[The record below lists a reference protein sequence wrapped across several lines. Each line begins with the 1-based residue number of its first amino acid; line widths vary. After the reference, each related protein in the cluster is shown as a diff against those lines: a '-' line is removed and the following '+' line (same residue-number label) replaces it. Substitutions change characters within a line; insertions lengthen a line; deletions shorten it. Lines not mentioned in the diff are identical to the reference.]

1 VLIKP
6 LTADVRICT
15 RDVHKRVY
23 IQVEENKS
31 RRCTLLLR
39 VDYKFALRWVQ
50 IHDMAYLKVIA
61 VDFKKKEL
69 QGNRLERQTRPTY
82 EIKFQCDVEKFL
94 SPSLK

>member
-1 VLIKP
+1 MLIKV
-6 LTADVRICT
+6 T
-15 RDVHKRVY
+15 Y
-23 IQVEENKS
+23 S
-31 RRCTLLLR
+31 RRQYIHQKSPQKFMDMGRENNSHQCTFLLR

-69 QGNRLERQTRPTY
+69 QGIRLERVTRPPY
-82 EIKFQCDVEKFL
+82 EIKFQSDVEKFL